1 MESEPVVVAL
11 KVARIFE
18 ALGIRYLVGGG
29 VASTVQ
35 GEPRYTRDVD
45 IALHFRPSQVEPLI
59 RSLEESDFFFSAAAI
74 RSSITGWNYFDLL
87 HKKLFIKVDCYVRPE
102 AGIHAEEI
110 RRAMRI
116 QVGSSPADVL
126 SVATPEDTVI
136 QKLVWYRMSDEVQ
149 DHQRRDV
156 VGILRTWRGKLDDAY
171 MDRWSTTLGVAD
183 LLDRVRKEAASVASG

>member
-1 MESEPVVVAL
+1 MESEPIVVAL
-11 KVARIFE
+11 SVARIFDSLE
-18 ALGIRYLVGGG
+18 IRYVVGGG

-45 IALHFRPSQVEPLI
+45 IAIQLQPSQVEPLI
-59 RSLEESDFFFSAAAI
+59 ASLEDSDFYFSATAI
-74 RSSITGWNYFDLL
+74 RTSTTGWNYFDLV
-87 HKKLFIKVDCYVRPE
+87 HKKLFIKVDCYVRPD
-102 AGIHAEEI
+102 AGIHGEEM

-116 QVGSSPADVL
+116 QVGSSPADLL

-156 VGILRTWRGKLDDAY
+156 VGILRTWRGKLDDPY
-171 MDRWSTTLGVAD
+171 MNRWCSTLGVAD
-183 LLDRVRKEAASVASG
+183 LLDRVRKESASAGSG